1 MRGRIGFPLIVA
13 CIAGVFVQTA
23 SATTRQQGLA
33 IATAA
38 NQVAPVQFAD
48 SAQTLTQWKFRP
60 GDDPAYAQPG
70 YDDSGWHPVS
80 IDVQPNTHDPY
91 YSSDSYIPGWTARG
105 FPNLSGFAWYR
116 TRVTVEGLDSELWV
130 EMPPDV
136 DDGYELYANG
146 QLVGSMGR
154 FRPDRA
160 TVFYS
165 RPLAFRLPSPD
176 PKGSIL
182 IALRFYMA
190 PDSPLWNFDA
200 GGLHAPPVI
209 GLRES
214 ISLLQ
219 EKAHDTIL
227 HTVLAYLPLCLLAL
241 LAGIVSLWIYAMD
254 RSEQAYLWLTLAFI
268 LEAALSLSTFLAEW
282 TYWITSS
289 AEVLITDVL
298 ASVLIPAL
306 WLLFWTCWLRLRA
319 LRLLAGATWTLV
331 ALELCCFAC
340 LRNPIMGSLISVRWM
355 HDLWLLSTILR
366 FGFSVLLIAVTVAG
380 IRQNRTEALIAL
392 PAFLLLAL
400 TIFSSD
406 LEVLGIPVSYFP
418 LGIRV
423 GIGDIS
429 LFVLIVVV
437 LGLVVRRFLQSRVRQ
452 QEMTNDLEQAKE
464 VQLLLV
470 PEQLPQA
477 PGYRVRGTYL
487 PASQVG
493 GDFYQVLPLKD
504 GGLIAVLGDVSGK
517 GLRAAMVV
525 SMVVGAMRALV
536 KQTSEP
542 AEILARLNRELV
554 GNLKGGFVTC
564 VCARIRMEG
573 GVTIAN
579 AGHLPPWINGS
590 EIGFPGTLPLGMLA
604 DATYQSLC
612 FDLAEGSA
620 LTFMS
625 DGVVEARREKD
636 AALFGF
642 DRLAALMTNRA
653 TLDEIASAAQLFGQ
667 EDDISLLEIM
677 HVPS

>member
-13 CIAGVFVQTA
+13 CIAGVFVQMA

-33 IATAA
+33 IDTPA

-116 TRVTVEGLDSELWV
+116 TRVTVEGRFSELWI

-154 FRPDRA
+154 FRPDRV

-176 PKGSIL
+176 PKGNIL

-219 EKAHDTIL
+219 EKAQDTVL
-227 HTVLAYLPLCLLAL
+227 HTALAYLPLCLLAL

-254 RSEQAYLWLTLAFI
+254 RSEQAYLWLTMAFI

-406 LEVLGIPVSYFP
+406 LEVLGIPVNYFP

-604 DATYQSLC
+604 DAPYESLC

-636 AALFGF
+636 GALFGF
-642 DRLAALMTNRA
+642 ERLAALMTNRA